1 MSLHVICFSLLYVY
15 PFIHFLTAEQDV
27 DCRLLPT
34 GKDISADFHL
44 KASGKGVK
52 MVYLNLKIGNDSYHP
67 LEKVD
72 KFLPERWVW
81 AKSIEEHMLSLP
93 ENYDVLSLGLL
104 KYQVT
109 SLDVHLEDKPTGCVA
124 SLNSSSQNM
133 AVGKMLLEYVTVEK
147 KNSSDSQL
155 QVVCVEMIKVD
166 DDRYLE
172 QQCCGIWHNN
182 LESHQVLCNQTV
194 GRSDWEKLLDAT
206 LRFIATFLSLFIPA
220 FPLALP
226 DYIFSLQ
233 RECDKAEDRP
243 TEDRGR
249 HADRLHHTRNGDVE
263 INQDDEEDDGIAV
276 DDATPLTI
284 SFFLFQVVQRLP
296 DLRFSFN
303 LKLAFMFFFLYPF
316 FTYVQLGLTVTINK
330 RYIDEASRKNLG
342 SVLAFLP
349 LYYTYYSLTTY
360 IASFTFLVLFLVLL
374 LRPKD
379 LLLSNQF
386 RRPSPYLLKFDCQL
400 LMSHLRT
407 DSQLLDVE
415 PSSVGDEI
423 CFRLNILKSET
434 YHLMSIFTNLFLRS
448 LNTLFSVFMCTEN
461 MTNRKFPRK
470 TSAFCVL
477 WAIVSFF
484 PTLFLAISVGI
495 FLIFLCLVIQVFL
508 IVPHSPFCTFFHT
521 LYLNKWIEVT
531 ERSGEFHVFNRV
543 ARAFSAML
551 LIAYSVLLYNCILIL
566 LISSCTFVIS
576 TVAYTTIGIVLNA
589 DNVTPYVA
597 SVLVVTTNIYLCY
610 FNFQNRYKEVKGMIS
625 TCLWELHNITGSF
638 YSNDTIPTKLYWFV
652 CGRVLPFKS
661 EICRMLRN
669 MALILVFLSLVVY
682 SIAFYGSE
690 NHVSAIFSVIAVVL
704 TGVVPASLLRLL
716 TEGKSFKG
724 MEKVNLKRKIHFAVE
739 QFYPESRDENT
750 IISDRV
756 NEQSTDV
763 EQV

>member
-1 MSLHVICFSLLYVY
+1 MSLNVICFSLLYVY
-15 PFIHFLTAEQDV
+15 PFIHFLTAEQDEDV
-27 DCRLLPT
+27 DCRLLST
-34 GKDISADFHL
+34 SKDISADFHL

-133 AVGKMLLEYVTVEK
+133 AIGKMLLEYVTVEK

-155 QVVCVEMIKVD
+155 QVVCLEMIKD
-166 DDRYLE
+166 DYGRYLE
-172 QQCCGIWHNN
+172 QQCCGIWHDN

-194 GRSDWEKLLDAT
+194 GRSDWEKPLDAT
-206 LRFIATFLSLFIPA
+206 LLLIAVLLSLFIPA

-249 HADRLHHTRNGDVE
+249 HADRLHHTRNGYVK
-263 INQDDEEDDGIAV
+263 INQYDEEDDGIAE

-316 FTYVQLGLTVTINK
+316 FTYVQLGLTLTINK
-330 RYIDEASRKNLG
+330 RYIDEASRKNLR
-342 SVLAFLP
+342 SVLPFLP
-349 LYYTYYSLTTY
+349 LHYTYRGLTTY

-374 LRPKD
+374 LRPRD

-386 RRPSPYLLKFDCQL
+386 KRRFSRQLEFDRLRLL
-400 LMSHLRT
+400 SHLST

-415 PSSVGDEI
+415 PSSVGDKI
-423 CFRLNILKSET
+423 CFRLNILKCDI
-434 YHLMSIFTNLFLRS
+434 YHLVSIFTNWFLRS
-448 LNTLFSVFMCTEN
+448 LNTLFRVFMCSEN
-461 MTNRKFPRK
+461 MTNRKFSRK

-484 PTLFLAISVGI
+484 TCTIFGHFCWGI
-495 FLIFLCLVIQVFL
+495 PRLPLSCDSGL
-508 IVPHSPFCTFFHT
+508 
-521 LYLNKWIEVT
+521 LNI
-531 ERSGEFHVFNRV
+531 
-543 ARAFSAML
+543 
-551 LIAYSVLLYNCILIL
+551 
-566 LISSCTFVIS
+566 
-576 TVAYTTIGIVLNA
+576 
-589 DNVTPYVA
+589 
-597 SVLVVTTNIYLCY
+597 
-610 FNFQNRYKEVKGMIS
+610 
-625 TCLWELHNITGSF
+625 
-638 YSNDTIPTKLYWFV
+638 
-652 CGRVLPFKS
+652 
-661 EICRMLRN
+661 
-669 MALILVFLSLVVY
+669 
-682 SIAFYGSE
+682 
-690 NHVSAIFSVIAVVL
+690 
-704 TGVVPASLLRLL
+704 RLL
-716 TEGKSFKG
+716 TFLYLFSHFIFK
-724 MEKVNLKRKIHFAVE
+724 
-739 QFYPESRDENT
+739 
-750 IISDRV
+750 
-756 NEQSTDV
+756 
-763 EQV
+763 

>member
-27 DCRLLPT
+27 DCRLLPI
-34 GKDISADFHL
+34 GKDISADFRL

-72 KFLPERWVW
+72 EFLPERWVW

-133 AVGKMLLEYVTVEK
+133 AIGKMLLEYVTVEK

-155 QVVCVEMIKVD
+155 QVVCVEMIKGDYV
-166 DDRYLE
+166 RYLE

-194 GRSDWEKLLDAT
+194 GLGDWEKPLNVTLL
-206 LRFIATFLSLFIPA
+206 LIAVFLSLFIPA

-233 RECDKAEDRP
+233 RECDKAQDLP
-243 TEDRGR
+243 TVDRGR
-249 HADRLHHTRNGDVE
+249 HADRLHHTRNGYVE
-263 INQDDEEDDGIAV
+263 INQYDEVDDEIAE

-284 SFFLFQVVQRLP
+284 SCFLFQVVQRLP

-303 LKLAFMFFFLYPF
+303 LKLAFMCFFLYPF
-316 FTYVQLGLTVTINK
+316 FTYVQLGLTLTINK
-330 RYIDEASRKNLG
+330 RYIDEVARKNLG
-342 SVLAFLP
+342 GILPFLP
-349 LYYTYYSLTTY
+349 LYYTYRGLTTC
-360 IASFTFLVLFLVLL
+360 IASFTFSVLFLVLL

-379 LLLSNQF
+379 LLLSDEFKGRFSRQ
-386 RRPSPYLLKFDCQL
+386 LKFDHLC
-400 LMSHLRT
+400 LMSHLST

-415 PSSVGDEI
+415 PSTVGDEI
-423 CFRLNILKSET
+423 CFRLNILKCRI
-434 YHLMSIFTNLFLRS
+434 YHRVSIFTNWFLRS
-448 LNTLFSVFMCTEN
+448 LNTLFSVFMCSEN
-461 MTNRKFPRK
+461 MTNRQFSRK

-484 PTLFLAISVGI
+484 PILFLAISVGV
-495 FLIFLCLVIQVFL
+495 FLIFLCLVTQVCL
-508 IVPHSPFCTFFHT
+508 IFGFSPFYTFFRT
-521 LYLNKWIEVT
+521 LYFNKLIEVT
-531 ERSGEFHVFNRV
+531 VWSGKFHVFNWV
-543 ARAFSAML
+543 TKAFSAVL
-551 LIAYSVLLYNCILIL
+551 LIAYSFFLHGCTIIL
-566 LISSCTFVIS
+566 LTSSYTFVLS

-589 DNVTPYVA
+589 DNVTPYAA
-597 SVLVVTTNIYLCY
+597 SVLVVTTNIYFCY
-610 FNFQNRYKEVKGMIS
+610 ANFQNRYKEVKGMIS
-625 TCLWELHNITGSF
+625 TCRWELHKNTGSF
-638 YSNDTIPTKLYWFV
+638 YSNDTIPTRLYWFV
-652 CGRVLPFKS
+652 CGRVLPVKS

-669 MALILVFLSLVVY
+669 MALIFILLSLVVY

-690 NHVSAIFSVIAVVL
+690 NNVSAIFSVIAVVL
-704 TGVVPASLLRLL
+704 TGVVPALLLRLL
-716 TEGKSFKG
+716 TEGRSFKG
-724 MEKVNLKRKIHFAVE
+724 MEKVNLKRKIHSAVE
-739 QFYPESRDENT
+739 QFYHESRDEMQLLVT
-750 IISDRV
+750 
-756 NEQSTDV
+756 E
-763 EQV
+763 

>member
-1 MSLHVICFSLLYVY
+1 MSLNVICFSLPYVY

-72 KFLPERWVW
+72 EFLPERWVW

-133 AVGKMLLEYVTVEK
+133 AIGKMLLEYVTVEK

-155 QVVCVEMIKVD
+155 QVVCVEMIKTIEGD
-166 DDRYLE
+166 YGRYLE

-182 LESHQVLCNQTV
+182 LESRQVLCNQTV
-194 GRSDWEKLLDAT
+194 GRSDWEKPLDFT
-206 LRFIATFLSLFIPA
+206 LFLVCFFLSLFIPA

-233 RECDKAEDRP
+233 RECDKAKD
-243 TEDRGR
+243 TEDTGR
-249 HADRLHHTRNGDVE
+249 HADRLHHTRNGYVE
-263 INQDDEEDDGIAV
+263 INQYDEEDDGIAV

-284 SFFLFQVVQRLP
+284 STILFQVVQRLP

-316 FTYVQLGLTVTINK
+316 FTYVQLGLTLTINK
-330 RYIDEASRKNLG
+330 RHIDEASRKNLG
-342 SVLAFLP
+342 SVLSVSHF
-349 LYYTYYSLTTY
+349 YYTYRVLTTFT
-360 IASFTFLVLFLVLL
+360 ASFTFLVLFPVLL

-379 LLLSNQF
+379 LLLSKKFKQ
-386 RRPSPYLLKFDCQL
+386 RLSRQVGFDCL
-400 LMSHLRT
+400 YFMSHLRT

-415 PSSVGDEI
+415 PSLVGDEI
-423 CFRLNILKSET
+423 CFRLNILKCEI
-434 YHLMSIFTNLFLRS
+434 YHRVSIFTNGFLRS
-448 LNTLFSVFMCTEN
+448 LNTLFSVFMCSEN
-461 MTNRKFPRK
+461 MTNRQFSRM
-470 TSAFCVL
+470 TSAFCVS

-484 PTLFLAISVGI
+484 PILFLAISVGVV
-495 FLIFLCLVIQVFL
+495 LIFLFLVTQVCLIL
-508 IVPHSPFCTFFHT
+508 GCSPFYAFFNT
-521 LYLNKWIEVT
+521 LHNRLIE
-531 ERSGEFHVFNRV
+531 EFAVFNWV
-543 ARAFSAML
+543 VKVLSVVL
-551 LIAYSVLLYNCILIL
+551 LTAYSFLLFGCTIIL
-566 LISSCTFVIS
+566 LTSSYTFVIS
-576 TVAYTTIGIVLNA
+576 TVAYTSIGIVLNA
-589 DNVTPYVA
+589 DNVTPYAA
-597 SVLVVTTNIYLCY
+597 SVLVVTTNIYFCY
-610 FNFQNRYKEVKGMIS
+610 ANFQNRYKEVKGMIS
-625 TCLWELHNITGSF
+625 TGLWELHKDTESF

-669 MALILVFLSLVVY
+669 MALILIFLSLVVY

-690 NHVSAIFSVIAVVL
+690 NDVSAIFSVIAVVL
-704 TGVVPASLLRLL
+704 TGVVPALLLRLL

-724 MEKVNLKRKIHFAVE
+724 MEKVNLKRKIHSAVE
-739 QFYPESRDENT
+739 QFYQESRDENT
-750 IISDRV
+750 IISDSV
-756 NEQSTDV
+756 NKQSTDV